1 MNYITNEQLLLIALT
16 IYFTGIIG
24 GGIMLFRQPKKKAK
38 QK

>member
-1 MNYITNEQLLLIALT
+1 MTNEQLLLLALT

-24 GGIMLFRQPKKKAK
+24 GGIMLLREPKKKAK